1 MNLLNK
7 KKPDGTLKSIR
18 ELDEELK
25 LLLNAY
31 RKENIIL
38 QDRIFDL
45 TENVIKQKDEVIDSL
60 KKSIDKLTEEK
71 IFLKVEYEKKKSWW

>member
-7 KKPDGTLKSIR
+7 KKSDGTLKSVR

-25 LLLNAY
+25 VLLNAY

>member
-7 KKPDGTLKSIR
+7 KKSDGTLKSVR

-25 LLLNAY
+25 VLLNAY

-71 IFLKVEYEKKKSWW
+71 IFLKVESEKKKSWW